1 MTFDI
6 VRASEDINEI
16 NLVGNF
22 RQFSK
27 NLAPKYFRDLR
38 IVDRHRDNI
47 EARADKILRNIESGL
62 TRLCFGFDAEHSDA
76 F

>member
-6 VRASEDINEI
+6 VRASENIDEI
-16 NLVGNF
+16 DLIGNF
-22 RQFSK
+22 RQFPK

-38 IVDRHRDNI
+38 IADRNRDNI

>member
-27 NLAPKYFRDLR
+27 NLTPKYFRDLR